1 MKCIKC
7 GSEEFTLHKDGIDQ
21 GGYCDA
27 HYWQGRAHRAEAE
40 LESKGAKIMSKD
52 PQVKVVGEPILGT
65 MYVTAPL
72 PMDNMANYMTLRQYA
87 AIKLK
92 VPNSGI
98 PELDAMI
105 VQSRRDEL
113 AETVVAGVLASL
125 QEGDDFPVAGCDWA
139 YKVANALLKAG
150 EAK

>member
-52 PQVKVVGEPILGT
+52 TPTFQTKAVVTPYHPG
-65 MYVTAPL
+65 
-72 PMDNMANYMTLRQYA
+72 MTLRQYA

-92 VPNSGI
+92 VPDSGLDW
-98 PELDAMI
+98 LDAMI

-113 AETVVAGVLASL
+113 AGMAMQGDWAAQGDNNGVGLFVPSATNDLLASSARFYYRMADAMI
-125 QEGDDFPVAGCDWA
+125 EAR
-139 YKVANALLKAG
+139 

>member
-1 MKCIKC
+1 
-7 GSEEFTLHKDGIDQ
+7 
-21 GGYCDA
+21 
-27 HYWQGRAHRAEAE
+27 
-40 LESKGAKIMSKD
+40 MSKD
-52 PQVKVVGEPILGT
+52 TPTFQTKAVVTPYHPG
-65 MYVTAPL
+65 
-72 PMDNMANYMTLRQYA
+72 MTLRQYA

-92 VPNSGI
+92 VPDSGI

-113 AETVVAGVLASL
+113 AGTVVAGVLASL